1 MSIHKSGF
9 IAIVGRPNVGKSTL
23 LNKLVG
29 EKVAIVSNKPQT
41 TRNKIMAILN
51 TEESQMIF
59 LDTPGFHKPRTRLG
73 ERMVQTVNQS
83 IGDVDCVVMVIEM
96 EEALT
101 KAEQQILDKIKQA
114 HLPAILAINKIDGRS
129 KGDILPVIDMVSHLH
144 EFEAII
150 PISAQTGENV
160 PHLVKELEKLMPE
173 GPQFFPDDM
182 FTDQPEK
189 QIVAEIIREKLLR
202 LLTDEV
208 PHGTAVEIIKMKER
222 ADGMLDISANI
233 YCEKDSHKGII
244 IGKKG
249 AMLKKIGSIARQDIE
264 RFFDTKCYL
273 QLWVKTKEDWRNSNF
288 QLKELGFSEDRQD
301 TDWS

>member
-1 MSIHKSGF
+1 MPIHKSGF

-51 TEESQMIF
+51 TEQSQMIF

-73 ERMVQTVNQS
+73 ERMVQAVNQS

-129 KGDILPVIDMVSHLH
+129 KGDILPVIDMVSRLH

-160 PHLVKELEKLMPE
+160 PHLVEELEKLMPE
-173 GPQFFPDDM
+173 GPQFFPEDM

-222 ADGMLDISANI
+222 PDGMLDISANI

-264 RFFDTKCYL
+264 RFFDAKCYL

-288 QLKELGFSEDRQD
+288 QLKELGFSEERKD